1 MELGE
6 KLRMARLEAGMS
18 QRQLCGEEITRN
30 MLSQIENGTAQP
42 SVATLRFLA
51 GRLGK
56 PMGYFLEEEAV
67 TSSNSA
73 VMESLRRAVDEQDW
87 ERSAELLN
95 TYQEPDG
102 VYDREM
108 QLLRGIITLSRAERA
123 VRTGR
128 DRYALSLL
136 EHEIESCY
144 MSRELNRRR
153 LLLMGR
159 IAGTD
164 LKSIVSELPGLD
176 EELMLRAESALS
188 EGAPDR
194 AGALLDGAEDHS
206 LPRWNLLRG
215 TCYLGGGDFSNAI
228 PCFLAAED
236 QYPAQA
242 AEGLEE
248 CYRECRDF
256 EKAYLYAC
264 KRRNQ

>member
-30 MLSQIENGTAQP
+30 MLSQIENGSAQP

-67 TSSNSA
+67 ISSNSD
-73 VMESLRRAVDEQDW
+73 VMASLRRAVEEADW
-87 ERSAELLN
+87 EQAAELLN
-95 TYQEPDG
+95 RYQEPDE

-108 QLLRGIITLSRAERA
+108 QLLRGMITLARGEMAIRA
-123 VRTGR
+123 GR
-128 DRYALSLL
+128 DRYAMSLL
-136 EHEIESCY
+136 ENQIRSFYLPE
-144 MSRELNRRR
+144 ELNRRR
-153 LLLMGR
+153 LLMMGR
-159 IAGTD
+159 ISGAD
-164 LKSIVSELPGLD
+164 LKSIVSELPDLD
-176 EELMLRAESALS
+176 EELMLRAEEFCRS
-188 EGAPDR
+188 GTPDR
-194 AGALLDGAEDHS
+194 AGGLLDGAQDHS
-206 LPRWNLLRG
+206 RPRWNLLRG
-215 TCYLGGGDFSNAI
+215 QCFLDTGAYNEAV
-228 PCFLAAED
+228 PCFLAAEE

-242 AEGLEE
+242 AEGLEQ
-248 CYRECRDF
+248 CYRELRDF